1 MNNLTNLTN
10 TMSDAKYY
18 LDLSKE
24 LAKDFKKDEI
34 NRKRRATYV
43 PMSELPEEEKER
55 EREKKSRWAKE
66 HYVPVSK
73 LSQEEKER
81 VRARKKESMKR
92 YREKKRI
99 ALDSDDILDKIDLL
113 PEINKNGG
121 SRKRIKRRTRTQ
133 SRKLRKRIK

>member
-10 TMSDAKYY
+10 TMSDAEYY